1 MAALLLV
8 VAPTPMSRAG
18 PGREGVLGLAEW
30 RFELGRMSVQ
40 QSGQKDAHLLFIFIF
55 RFIFRERPCVI
66 FQFIASRRRNA
77 A

>member
-30 RFELGRMSVQ
+30 RFELGRMFVQ
-40 QSGQKDAHLLFIFIF
+40 QSSQKTLIYCSSLSSGLF
-55 RFIFRERPCVI
+55 
-66 FQFIASRRRNA
+66 
-77 A
+77 

>member
-1 MAALLLV
+1 
-8 VAPTPMSRAG
+8 MSRAG

-40 QSGQKDAHLLFIFIF
+40 QSGQKDAHLLFIFTF
-55 RFIFRERPCVI
+55 R
-66 FQFIASRRRNA
+66 FIASRRRNA

>member
-1 MAALLLV
+1 
-8 VAPTPMSRAG
+8 MSRAG

-40 QSGQKDAHLLFIFIF
+40 QSGQKDAHLLFIIIS
-55 RFIFRERPCVI
+55 RFIFRGRPCAPRQFDYHRASI
-66 FQFIASRRRNA
+66 FIASRRRNA